1 MDDKYTYKEFAEC
14 CEELRSL
21 YARELNL
28 VYERC
33 TDFLHKNSFLQSQSV
48 LSVIGKSYWENYH
61 SLLIKYVFENR
72 NGGRILQH
80 FLKSSGVETAWIDSV
95 CNQTYSVET
104 EHVIL
109 KQRYKSWNGKRID
122 LLICDDVNKWLIVVE
137 NKIMSSVRYSTE
149 NRTQLD
155 IYKCYCENNKRWEG
169 YDKMY
174 ILLDY
179 KDCNGG
185 RDLNWISANYV
196 NLFSA
201 ILNNRPN
208 DSVVDDYLKTLFSI
222 LSPIENPQ
230 SLSEIR
236 LFNRE
241 IIANI

>member
-1 MDDKYTYKEFAEC
+1 MDDRYTYQVFSEC

-21 YARELNL
+21 YAQELNL
-28 VYERC
+28 VYERH
-33 TDFLHKNSFLQSQSV
+33 TDFLSKHSFLQSKSV
-48 LSVIGKSYWENYH
+48 LSVIRKSYWENYH
-61 SLLIKYVFENR
+61 SLLIKYVLENR
-72 NGGRILQH
+72 NGGRILRH
-80 FLKSSGVETAWIDSV
+80 FLQSSGVKTAWIDSV
-95 CNQTYSVET
+95 GIQAYNVET

-155 IYKCYCENNKRWEG
+155 IYKCYCESNKRWEG
-169 YDKMY
+169 YEKVY
-174 ILLDY
+174 VLLDY
-179 KDCNGG
+179 KDCSDNYE
-185 RDLNWISANYV
+185 DWVSANYV

-201 ILNNRPN
+201 ILNNRPD

-222 LSPIENPQ
+222 LSPVESPQ